1 MGIINE
7 QWAFLKDV
15 AKLIEYAEQEGFLLT
30 GGELFRTL
38 EQQKIHVTNGNSK
51 TMNSAHMTRLA
62 IDFNIFFDLD
72 EDGDYDLVERTE
84 DVKRVASKLG
94 TYWCGLSKKNL
105 WGFSAWGWD
114 APHFERR
121 L

>member
-1 MGIINE
+1 MSLIHE
-7 QWAFLKDV
+7 QWSFLRDV
-15 AKLIEYAEQEGFLLT
+15 AKLIEFAEENKFLLT
-30 GGELFRTL
+30 GGELYRTL
-38 EQQKIHVTNGNSK
+38 EQQKIHVANGNSK
-51 TMNSAHMTRLA
+51 TMNSMHLSRLA

-94 TYWCGLSKKNL
+94 KYWCSLSPKNI

-114 APHFERR
+114 SPHFERR
-121 L
+121 V